1 MTSAGLAGAGEA
13 AIASMTALGR
23 RLRRGVL
30 GGCRQRGEDRE
41 RKNKQ

>member
-13 AIASMTALGR
+13 AIASMTALG
-23 RLRRGVL
+23 GDCGAAL
-30 GGCRQRGEDRE
+30 GGRRKRGEDRE